1 MKIATIVVNYNS
13 ENDTINF
20 VNALSAYNS
29 IEKIVVVDNK
39 STTIGAF
46 EKIEKL
52 RSNKV
57 EVLQS
62 GKNGGYNY
70 GINYGIKHL
79 EKNNEKYD
87 CYLVSNS
94 DIKIEEEAIEK
105 CAQILEQMADAGI
118 VAPRMYNKNN
128 KPIRRSSWKI
138 RTFWRDIV
146 HSTRLLELI
155 FYRVLRNGEYSDK
168 DYKKEILEVEAISGS
183 CFMIRA
189 DAVNKIGYF
198 DENVFLFYEEDILAK
213 QMKDNGY
220 KVICVNSQ
228 KFTHYESQTIGKT
241 FSYFTKMVK
250 LFKSKIYFQK
260 NYNKVNILGLALY
273 YILFFFRIL
282 ELIIEIP
289 LRKLLKK

>member
-29 IEKIVVVDNK
+29 IDKIVVVDNK
-39 STTIGAF
+39 STAIGAF

-52 RSNKV
+52 RSSKV
-57 EVLQS
+57 EVIQS

-70 GINYGIKHL
+70 GINFGIKFL
-79 EKNNEKYD
+79 ESSGEKYD
-87 CYLVSNS
+87 YYLVSNS
-94 DIKIEEEAIEK
+94 DIKIEEEAIKK
-105 CAQILEQMADAGI
+105 CIEVLEQRKDVGI
-118 VAPRMYNKNN
+118 VAPRMFNKND

-138 RTFWRDIV
+138 RTFWRDVV

-155 FYRVLRNGEYSDK
+155 FYKVLRNGEYSDE
-168 DYKKEILEVEAISGS
+168 DYEKEILEVEAISGS
-183 CFMIRA
+183 CFMIRSE
-189 DAVNKIGYF
+189 AVNKIGYF
-198 DENVFLFYEEDILAK
+198 DDNVFLFYEEDILAK

-228 KFTHYESQTIGKT
+228 KFIHYESQTIGKT

-260 NYNKVNILGLALY
+260 NYNKVNILGLVLY

-289 LRKLLKK
+289 LRKILKK